1 MSNLYEVYMTQE
13 KFAAAAELEGKVER
27 YRQKNPYYLLQLSE
41 EALLEA
47 RFEESMELLERA
59 IKKKGND
66 HQLYFAMAKT
76 QYLSGETEAAQDSLL
91 RARELAPE
99 SMLTH
104 YHRPLDE
111 LIAEQAAENLPE

>member
-1 MSNLYEVYMTQE
+1 
-13 KFAAAAELEGKVER
+13 
-27 YRQKNPYYLLQLSE
+27 
-41 EALLEA
+41 
-47 RFEESMELLERA
+47 MELLERA
-59 IKKKGND
+59 IKKKDND

-76 QYLSGETEAAQDSLL
+76 QYLSGEIEAAQDSLL